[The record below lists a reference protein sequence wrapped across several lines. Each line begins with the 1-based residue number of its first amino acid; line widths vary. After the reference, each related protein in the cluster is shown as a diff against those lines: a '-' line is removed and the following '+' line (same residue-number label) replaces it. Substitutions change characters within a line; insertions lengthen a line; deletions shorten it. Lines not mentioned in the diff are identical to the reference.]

1 MGQGNKNL
9 KRNVR
14 PAAPALLQKIDVIS
28 NENKDSS
35 VSLISGT
42 VRVLY
47 WESILADTVSASV
60 VFTDAGNTMT
70 RTKKGQGNG
79 KKRKKVSAVEGLPII
94 GEEEVSLKFT
104 DNNDN
109 TISFGGSSDNNLY
122 INKITALPTDS
133 QTTNKSYEINLVSKE
148 YIDNEKSRVRVC
160 RRGEVSDHVK
170 FILEDVLKTEKDIL
184 LDDTKEPLD
193 YIGNNRKPFYAINR
207 LSTKAVSAEN
217 QGLGDS
223 AGYFF
228 FETSEGYHFKSIDTL
243 LSGKQKKS
251 IIYNETPD
259 TAGKGIPPGYDIKAL
274 TLDVENRINVQ
285 KKLQQGAYS
294 TRRIVL
300 DPYDTYLDTTILDA
314 FSEEG
319 QKKIDQEGI
328 KLAGKRL
335 PTPNKKFAKSGS
347 DSEFSRTVFALD
359 STGYRC
365 IGGTE
370 EQLDESKSEN
380 LKTKLI
386 VNQSIMRYNQ
396 LFASQITI
404 TIPGEFS
411 LHAGDTVFL
420 DIPQISESENKA
432 CGDEVNKEDGGLYII
447 TDLCH
452 YITAK
457 ETYTKL
463 NLIRDS
469 FGRDGN
475 PTKGKTFS
483 NDQASKVMDANF
495 LPNIK

>member
-14 PAAPALLQKIDVIS
+14 PAAPALLQRIDVIS
-28 NENKDSS
+28 NESKDSS

-47 WESILADTVSASV
+47 WESILSDTVSASV

-70 RTKKGQGNG
+70 RTKKGQGHG
-79 KKRKKVSAVEGLPII
+79 KRRKKVSAVEGLPIV
-94 GEEEVSLKFT
+94 GEERVSLKFT

-109 TISFGGSSDNNLY
+109 TISFSQSSDNNLY

-133 QTTNKSYEINLVSKE
+133 QTTNKSYELSLVSKE

-170 FILEDVLKTEKDIL
+170 FILEDVLKTEKEIL

-193 YIGNNRKPFYAINR
+193 YVGNNKKPFYAINK

-243 LSGKQKKS
+243 LSGTQKKS

-274 TLDVENRINVQ
+274 TLDIENRINVQ
-285 KKLQQGAYS
+285 KKLQMGAYS
-294 TRRIVL
+294 TRSITF
-300 DPYDTYLDTTILDA
+300 DPFSTQYDVQTLDA

-319 QKKIDQEGI
+319 QKKIEGEGI

-335 PTPNKKFAKSGS
+335 PTPNKEFAKPGM
-347 DSEFSRTVFALD
+347 DSEFSRTTFLLY
-359 STGYRC
+359 STGQLNM
-365 IGGTE
+365 GKSE
-370 EQLDESKSEN
+370 EQLNECQDEN
-380 LKTKLI
+380 LKTRLI

-420 DIPQISESENKA
+420 DIPQISESENKS

-447 TDLCH
+447 ADLCH

-475 PTKGKTFS
+475 PTKGKTF
-483 NDQASKVMDANF
+483 N
-495 LPNIK
+495 

>member
-1 MGQGNKNL
+1 MAGAATAA
-9 KRNVR
+9 KRKATQAR
-14 PAAPALLQKIDVIS
+14 AAAPALLQKIDVIS

-35 VSLISGT
+35 VSLVSGT

-47 WESILADTVSASV
+47 WESILSDTVSASV

-70 RTKKGQGNG
+70 RTKKTGRGNR
-79 KKRKKVSAVEGLPII
+79 KSKKKVSAVEGLPII
-94 GEEEVSLKFT
+94 GEEQVELKFT
-104 DNNDN
+104 DNSEN
-109 TISFGGSSDNNLY
+109 TISFGKSSDNNLY

-133 QTTNKSYEINLVSKE
+133 QTTDKSYELNLVSKE
-148 YIDNEKSRVRVC
+148 YIDNEKARVRVC
-160 RRGEVSDHVK
+160 RRGEVSEHVE
-170 FILEDVLKTEKDIL
+170 FILKEVLKSEKEID

-193 YIGNNRKPFYAINR
+193 YVGNNKKPFYAINK
-207 LSTKAVSAEN
+207 LSTKAVSSEN
-217 QGLGDS
+217 QGLGAS

-228 FETSEGYHFKSIDTL
+228 YETSEGYHFKSIDTL
-243 LSGKQKKS
+243 LSGIQKKS

-285 KKLQQGAYS
+285 KKLQMGAYS
-294 TRRIVL
+294 TRSIVFN
-300 DPYDTYLDTTILDA
+300 PFTTEYDVQTLDA

-319 QKKIDQEGI
+319 QKKINQEGI

-335 PTPNKKFAKSGS
+335 PVQNEVFTKQGL
-347 DSEFSRTVFALD
+347 DSEFSRTTFLLA
-359 STGYRC
+359 STGQRNM
-365 IGGTE
+365 GGTE
-370 EQLDESKSEN
+370 EQLDESANEN

-420 DIPQISESENKA
+420 DIPQISESENKS
-432 CGDEVNKEDGGLYII
+432 CGDQVNVEDGGLYII
-447 TDLCH
+447 ADLCH

-475 PTKGKTFS
+475 PTKGKTF
-483 NDQASKVMDANF
+483 N
-495 LPNIK
+495 